1 MFYLARFG
9 AIQPLQDALTSPIQD
24 QIDEPVYL
32 LEGWVVLAEAC
43 CNKFL
48 TVALFAQH
56 MAQIHFA
63 GLI

>member
-9 AIQPLQDALTSPIQD
+9 AIQLLQDALTSPIQC
-24 QIDEPVYL
+24 QIDELVCL

-48 TVALFAQH
+48 TVALFVQQT
-56 MAQIHFA
+56 AQIHFA